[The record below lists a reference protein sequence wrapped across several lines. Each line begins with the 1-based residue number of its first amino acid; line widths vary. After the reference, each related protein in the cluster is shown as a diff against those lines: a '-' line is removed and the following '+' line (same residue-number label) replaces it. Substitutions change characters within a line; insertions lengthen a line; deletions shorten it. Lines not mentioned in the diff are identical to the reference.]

1 MSKLKTIL
9 FYYNLVFTLILIVIG
24 IFTQIIFKAPNLLII
39 LIPLIAYF
47 ICYLIIN
54 SKRFKTPKNQSF
66 WIIVSLLLIFD
77 FLATLILFLSTLSI
91 AHSFPSFLISLLYL
105 PFPLYFF
112 LTIYHWTQ
120 KLKIAHPGTSKIA
133 ENKINSPKTGE
144 SVTSVDPH
152 RRQFLKLLGG
162 TSLSLI
168 FLSLLN
174 PKQAGAAFFGSV
186 PGPGTVSLKDAN
198 GLKINPA
205 EKQPTDGYKISQIDD
220 TAYPYYYGYINQSG
234 AWYIMSEDVLNN
246 YRYTK
251 GDSDFATNWTGRAL
265 LTYGYFD
272 SIF

>member
-1 MSKLKTIL
+1 MSKLKKIL
-9 FYYNLVFTLILIVIG
+9 FYYNFIFTLVLVFIG
-24 IFTQIIFKAPNLLII
+24 LSTQILFKAPTLLII
-39 LIPLIAYF
+39 LLPLIAYF

-54 SKRFKTPKNQSF
+54 SNKFKTPKSQSF
-66 WIIVSLLLIFD
+66 WIIVSLLLIFN
-77 FLATLILFLSTLSI
+77 FLSTLVLFLSTLSI
-91 AHSFPSFLISLLYL
+91 SRSLPSFFISILYL
-105 PFPLYFF
+105 PFPIYFF

-120 KLKIAHPGTSKIA
+120 KLKISHPVAPKNQTTKNHNEKTS
-133 ENKINSPKTGE
+133 T
-144 SVTSVDPH
+144 TSIDPH

-234 AWYIMSEDVLNN
+234 AWYIMSEDALNN

-251 GDSDFATNWTGRAL
+251 GDSDFSTNWTGRAL

>member
-1 MSKLKTIL
+1 MSKLKKFL
-9 FYYNLVFTLILIVIG
+9 FYYNLFFTSLLVIIG
-24 IFTQIIFKAPNLLII
+24 FITQIIFKSPTLLII

-66 WIIVSLLLIFD
+66 WIIVSLLLIFN
-77 FLATLILFLSTLSI
+77 FLSTLILFISTLIISRSI
-91 AHSFPSFLISLLYL
+91 TNFAISLIYL
-105 PFPLYFF
+105 PFPLYFY

-120 KLKIAHPGTSKIA
+120 KLKIAHPPASNIV
-133 ENKINSPKTGE
+133 ENKSQENKTDQNP
-144 SVTSVDPH
+144 TLDPH

-220 TAYPYYYGYINQSG
+220 TTYPYYYGYINQSG
-234 AWYIMSEDVLNN
+234 AWYIMSEDASSN
-246 YRYTK
+246 YRYAK

-272 SIF
+272 SVF

>member
-1 MSKLKTIL
+1 MPKLKKIL
-9 FYYNLVFTLILIVIG
+9 FYYNFIFTLILVIIG
-24 IFTQIIFKAPNLLII
+24 LSTQILFKAPTLLII
-39 LIPLIAYF
+39 LLPLIAYF

-54 SKRFKTPKNQSF
+54 SDKFKTPKNQSF
-66 WIIVSLLLIFD
+66 WIIVSLLLVFN
-77 FLATLILFLSTLSI
+77 FLSTCVLFISTLSI
-91 AHSFPSFLISLLYL
+91 SRSIPNFFISILYL
-105 PFPLYFF
+105 PFPIYFF
-112 LTIYHWTQ
+112 LTIYHWIQ
-120 KLKIAHPGTSKIA
+120 KLKISHPVIHKEKVSTPTSL
-133 ENKINSPKTGE
+133 
-144 SVTSVDPH
+144 DPH

-234 AWYIMSEDVLNN
+234 AWYIMSEDALNN

-251 GDSDFATNWTGRAL
+251 GDSDFSTNWTGRAL